1 MFSKFLF
8 RPKLLEVFKDY
19 SRQDLFRDLT
29 AGLTVGI
36 VALPLAMAF
45 GIASGV
51 DPRAG
56 IYTAIVAGFIISAVG
71 GSRVQIGGPTGA
83 FVAIVYGVIAQYGL
97 NNLILCTI
105 MAGVIL
111 FIMGLMRMGTMI
123 KYIPHPV
130 TTGFTCGIAVLIFST
145 QIKDFFGLH
154 LQKLPAEFIAKIS
167 ETVKLFAAEG
177 FKGMSWQTLVMA
189 AGSLTIIVAWPK
201 KIARRVPGSI
211 VALIVATVATIVF
224 SLDKT
229 WGLETIGTRF
239 GGIPRSLPPLQFP
252 HFTLGDVQGL
262 FRPALTIAL
271 LASIESLLCAVV
283 ADGMID
289 DKHDSNQ
296 ELMAQGLANVASG
309 LFGGIPATGAIART
323 ATNVKN
329 GGRTP
334 IAGIVHAI
342 TLLVIILAAAP
353 LASHIPLATLSAVL
367 VIVAF
372 NMGEW
377 REFARLSHWPK
388 SDAAVFLATF
398 GLTVAVDLVYAVE
411 IGMFLAALLYIKR
424 ISETT
429 QITAVDP
436 STETEGSHHSLVGKD
451 IPREVLVYRIFGAFL
466 FGAADKLET
475 ALKSTKQEPDI
486 LILRMRKVLAMDAT
500 GLAALENLHGKL
512 RARGKHLVLS
522 GPHTQPLFMMDRSG
536 FLDELGRENV
546 CANID
551 VALERAR
558 EILAAKTKTPHLIA
572 A

>member
-1 MFSKFLF
+1 MFSNFPF
-8 RPKLLEVFKDY
+8 RPKLLEVFTGYTRRDF
-19 SRQDLFRDLT
+19 FRDVA

-56 IYTAIVAGFIISAVG
+56 IYTAIVAGFIVSALG

-83 FVAIVYGVIAQYGL
+83 FVAIVYGIIAQYGL

-154 LQKLPAEFIAKIS
+154 LEKLPADFIGKLV
-167 ETVKLFAAEG
+167 ETFKLFSAQG
-177 FKGMSWQTLVMA
+177 IKGVTWQTLAMA
-189 AGSLTIIVAWPK
+189 AGSLAIIVTWPK
-201 KIARRVPGSI
+201 KFARRVPGSI
-211 VALIVATVATIVF
+211 VALIFATSATIVF

-229 WGLETIGTRF
+229 WGLETIGSRF

-252 HFTLGDVQGL
+252 HISFLDVQLL

-271 LASIESLLCAVV
+271 LAAIESLLCAVV

-296 ELMAQGLANVASG
+296 ELMAQGLANIGVA

-334 IAGIVHAI
+334 VAGIVHAV
-342 TLLVIILAAAP
+342 TLLVIILVAAP
-353 LASHIPLATLSAVL
+353 LAAHIPLASLSAVL
-367 VIVAF
+367 VIVAY

-377 REFARLSHWPK
+377 GEFARLRHWPK
-388 SDAAVFLATF
+388 SDAAVFIATF
-398 GLTVAVDLVYAVE
+398 GLTVLVDLVYAVE
-411 IGMFLAALLYIKR
+411 IGMFLAALLFIKR
-424 ISETT
+424 ISENT

-436 STETEGSHHSLVGKD
+436 TTDTEGAQHSLVG
-451 IPREVLVYRIFGAFL
+451 
-466 FGAADKLET
+466 
-475 ALKSTKQEPDI
+475 
-486 LILRMRKVLAMDAT
+486 
-500 GLAALENLHGKL
+500 
-512 RARGKHLVLS
+512 
-522 GPHTQPLFMMDRSG
+522 
-536 FLDELGRENV
+536 
-546 CANID
+546 
-551 VALERAR
+551 
-558 EILAAKTKTPHLIA
+558 
-572 A
+572 